1 MGANVKKLVIST
13 TISMIAVTSY
23 ANAGC
28 RTMSQVSDNMMKLG
42 YTEEW
47 EGDNNRDVLDFVQAY
62 SRMWCG
68 SKSCKTDNDT
78 VLKADHVIVYSG
90 KDDRAVFFNRKGC
103 KSYSIV
109 HRRGDLTSIW

>member
-1 MGANVKKLVIST
+1 MKKLVIATAMSLFAMT
-13 TISMIAVTSY
+13 GY
-23 ANAGC
+23 ANAAC
-28 RTMSQVSDNMMKLG
+28 RTMHQVSDNMMKLG
-42 YTEEW
+42 YLEDW

-68 SKSCKTDNDT
+68 AKSCKTDSDA
-78 VLKADHVIVYSG
+78 VLKADHVIVYTG

-103 KSYSIV
+103 KSFSIV

>member
-1 MGANVKKLVIST
+1 MKKLLMST
-13 TISMIAVTSY
+13 AITMMAFSSY

-28 RTMSQVSDNMMKLG
+28 RTMSQVSDNMMELG
-42 YTEEW
+42 YVEDY
-47 EGDNNRDVLDFVQAY
+47 EGDNNRDVLEFVQAY

-68 SKSCKTDNDT
+68 AKSCKTDNDS
-78 VLKADHVIVYSG
+78 VLKADHVIVYTG

-109 HRRGDLTSIW
+109 HRKGDLTSIW

>member
-1 MGANVKKLVIST
+1 MKKLLIST
-13 TISMIAVTSY
+13 AITMMALSNN
-23 ANAGC
+23 ANSAC
-28 RTMSQVSDNMMKLG
+28 RTMSQVSDNMMELG

-47 EGDNNRDVLDFVQAY
+47 EGDNNQDVLDFVQAY

-68 SKSCKTDNDT
+68 GKSCKTDNDA

-103 KSYSIV
+103 KSHSIV
-109 HRRGDLTSIW
+109 HRRGDLTGIW